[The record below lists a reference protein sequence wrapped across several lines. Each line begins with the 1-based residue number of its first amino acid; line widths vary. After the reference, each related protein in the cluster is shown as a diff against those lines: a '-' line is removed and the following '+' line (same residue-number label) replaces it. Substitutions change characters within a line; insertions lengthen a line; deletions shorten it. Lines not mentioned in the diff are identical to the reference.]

1 MGILVTGGSG
11 RIGQHV
17 LAELAATGEGVL
29 IFDRQP
35 PPTRSGARFVAGDVT
50 DLGQV
55 VGACALAAAHTVVH
69 LAAVPVAGR
78 TTDDVLFRTNV
89 LGTFNV
95 FEAAF
100 QLGIPQVVL
109 VSSDAVYGW
118 PLCAPDLLPEYLPID
133 ERHPVHPQH
142 PWPLSK
148 LLGEQIGTSY
158 AERGGPEC
166 LVLRPPRVLDEM
178 ARMELRA
185 AGGATV
191 RQQFEPFGWVS
202 ASDLAVAVRLAV
214 EQAASLGSQTLLI
227 CADDSCVGEPLAELL
242 PQLDPRTAP
251 LASRLSG
258 FQSALSNERARA
270 VLGWQPCD
278 AWRS

>member
-1 MGILVTGGSG
+1 M
-11 RIGQHV
+11 
-17 LAELAATGEGVL
+17 
-29 IFDRQP
+29 
-35 PPTRSGARFVAGDVT
+35 T

-55 VGACALAAAHTVVH
+55 VGACALASTGTVVH

-100 QLGIPQVVL
+100 RLGIPQVVL

-118 PLCAPDLLPEYLPID
+118 PLAAPSLLPEYLPID
-133 ERHPVHPQH
+133 ERHPMHPQH

-148 LLGEQIGTSY
+148 LVGEQIGASY
-158 AERGGPEC
+158 AERDGPRC
-166 LVLRPPRVLDEM
+166 VVLRPPRVLDEQ
-178 ARMELRA
+178 AQEELRT
-185 AGGATV
+185 AGGAAV

-202 ASDLAVAVRLAV
+202 AADLAVAVRLAV
-214 EQAASLGSQTLLI
+214 EQADSLASQTLLI
-227 CADDSCVGEPLAELL
+227 CADDSCAGEPLAELL
-242 PQLDPRTAP
+242 PRLDPRTAP

-270 VLGWQPCD
+270 VLGWQPHGT
-278 AWRS
+278 WRG